1 MVENAIGI
9 LKKSFKKLL
18 LKSNLHILFI
28 LMLLH
33 VVVHCIISFWMGE
46 MLM

>member
-1 MVENAIGI
+1 VVDNVVRT

-28 LMLLH
+28 LMLLL